1 MQSEEHGGGL
11 CVPRIPLDEAVLVG
25 ATQCFTECSTIVA
38 KGDLDG
44 IARLSD
50 GI

>member
-1 MQSEEHGGGL
+1 MAGAVCPEDS
-11 CVPRIPLDEAVLVG
+11 LDEAVLVG
-25 ATQCFTECSTIVA
+25 VKRCFTECSTIVA

>member
-1 MQSEEHGGGL
+1 MGGAV
-11 CVPRIPLDEAVLVG
+11 CPEDSLDEAVLVG
-25 ATQCFTECSTIVA
+25 AKRCFTECSTIVA

-44 IARLSD
+44 IAGLSD